1 MNGEL
6 NDLPQRIKRYRR
18 SRGESQETF
27 GKRFGVQR
35 LTVTNWEK
43 GTQPNSNHRPQLI
56 QLLGDKEEAEGEGTT
71 YQFLLPFDQP
81 INLELRVSAQ
91 KADTIHFEARLRR
104 KVG

>member
-6 NDLPQRIKRYRR
+6 NDLPQRIKHYRR
-18 SRGESQETF
+18 NLGESQETF
-27 GKRFGVQR
+27 GKRFGVKR

-56 QLLGDKEEAEGEGTT
+56 QLLSDKGAQGEGTT
-71 YQFLLPFDQP
+71 YQLLLPFDQA
-81 INLELRVSAQ
+81 INLEVRVSAQ
-91 KADTIHFEARLRR
+91 KADTIHFEVQLRR